1 MIGSHSAAKVRR
13 TFVLQ
18 QKPLTLTQIKE
29 FHPELQASEISMAL
43 CHLMKLK
50 HLSRVQ
56 VPNPSPKGRKVIYKY
71 TYHPERTK

>member
-1 MIGSHSAAKVRR
+1 
-13 TFVLQ
+13 
-18 QKPLTLTQIKE
+18 LTQIKE

-43 CHLMKLK
+43 CHLMRLK

>member
-18 QKPLTLTQIKE
+18 QKPLTLAKIKE
-29 FHPELQASEISMAL
+29 LHPDLLSSEISMAL
-43 CHLMKLK
+43 SYLMRQKYLT
-50 HLSRVQ
+50 RIQ
-56 VPNPSPKGRKVIYKY
+56 IPNINHKGRKFVFEY